1 MAARFFRG
9 EPRTCG
15 QMARMTGRLVLCP
28 TPLGNLEDVT
38 LRVLRCL
45 RECDVVFAE
54 DTRVSETFLR
64 RYDIDKPVR
73 SFHERVESRRL
84 NEAARLFEDGKTIA
98 VITDAGMPGI
108 SDPGVELVRAARE
121 AGAAVEVL
129 PGPSACLGA
138 AVLSGFDVARFRFEG
153 FPPRS
158 PGARR
163 AHVASLARESAAVVW
178 YEAPTRVRALLA
190 DISSELPERRVFVL
204 REYTKR
210 FEEQI
215 EGDAASVLRALADE
229 PRGEFVVVL
238 DGARTRAS
246 DDEVDERA
254 TAAIEMLVE
263 GGVRPR
269 LAVDA
274 IAAATGSNRKRLY
287 AHAHRV
293 AGKALDSHEGN

>member
-9 EPRTCG
+9 EGRTCG
-15 QMARMTGRLVLCP
+15 QCASMPGRLVLCP

-45 RECDVVFAE
+45 RECDYIFAE
-54 DTRVSETFLR
+54 DTRVSKTLLS
-64 RYDIDKPVR
+64 RYEIDKPVR
-73 SFHERVESRRL
+73 SFHERVEARRL
-84 NEAARLFEDGKTIA
+84 KEAAQMLNDGKTIA

-108 SDPGVELVRAARE
+108 SDPGVELVRAARG
-121 AGAAVEVL
+121 AGAVVEVL

-153 FPPRS
+153 FPPRA

-163 AHVASLARESAAVVW
+163 SHVAAFAKETAAVIW

-190 DISSELPERRVFVL
+190 DIASELPERRVFLL

-215 EGDAASVLRALADE
+215 EGDAAAALRALPDQ

-238 DGARTRAS
+238 EGALASPGDAEADARA
-246 DDEVDERA
+246 DAGV
-254 TAAIEMLVE
+254 EMLVE
-263 GGVRPR
+263 AGVRPR
-269 LAVDA
+269 LAADA

-287 AHAHRV
+287 THAHRV
-293 AGKALDSHEGN
+293 AGKALDGHEGN

>member
-1 MAARFFRG
+1 
-9 EPRTCG
+9 
-15 QMARMTGRLVLCP
+15 MTGRLVLCP

-45 RECDVVFAE
+45 RECDFIFAE
-54 DTRVSETFLR
+54 DTRVSETLLR
-64 RYDIDKPVR
+64 RYEIDKPIR
-73 SFHERVESRRL
+73 SFHERVEERRL
-84 NEAARLFEDGKTIA
+84 KEAARILSDGKTIA
-98 VITDAGMPGI
+98 VVTDAGMPGI
-108 SDPGVELVRAARE
+108 SDPGVELVRVARE
-121 AGAAVEVL
+121 AGSAVEVL

-163 AHVASLARESAAVVW
+163 SHVASFANESAAVIW
-178 YEAPTRVRALLA
+178 YEAPTRVRALLTGIA
-190 DISSELPERRVFVL
+190 NELPGRRVFVL

-210 FEEQI
+210 FEEHI
-215 EGDAASVLRALADE
+215 EGDAATALRSLGDE

-238 DGARTRAS
+238 DGARGSTADS
-246 DDEVDERA
+246 EVDERA
-254 TAAIEMLVE
+254 TAAVEMLVE

-269 LAVDA
+269 LAADA

-287 AHAHRV
+287 THAHRV
-293 AGKALDSHEGN
+293 AGKALDARETN

>member
-1 MAARFFRG
+1 
-9 EPRTCG
+9 
-15 QMARMTGRLVLCP
+15 MTGRLVLCP

-45 RECDVVFAE
+45 RECDFIFAE
-54 DTRVSETFLR
+54 DTRVSETLLR
-64 RYDIDKPVR
+64 RYEIDKPVR
-73 SFHERVESRRL
+73 SFHERVEERRL
-84 NEAARLFEDGKTIA
+84 KEASRLLQDGKTIA

-108 SDPGVELVRAARE
+108 SDPGIELVRMARE

-138 AVLSGFDVARFRFEG
+138 AVLSGLDVGRFRFEG

-163 AHVASLARESAAVVW
+163 SHVASFANETAAVIW
-178 YEAPTRVRALLA
+178 YEAPTRVRALLG
-190 DISSELPERRVFVL
+190 DIASELPHRRVFVL

-210 FEEQI
+210 FEEHIQG
-215 EGDAASVLRALADE
+215 EAATVLRSLADE

-238 DGARTRAS
+238 DGARESTGDA
-246 DDEVDERA
+246 EVDERA
-254 TAAIEMLVE
+254 TAAVEMLVE

-269 LAVDA
+269 LAADA

-287 AHAHRV
+287 THAHRV
-293 AGKALDSHEGN
+293 AGKALDAREGN

>member
-9 EPRTCG
+9 EGRTCG
-15 QMARMTGRLVLCP
+15 QCASMPGRLVLCP

-45 RECDVVFAE
+45 RECDYIFAE
-54 DTRVSETFLR
+54 DTRVSKTLLS
-64 RYDIDKPVR
+64 RYEIDKPVR
-73 SFHERVESRRL
+73 SFHERVEARRL
-84 NEAARLFEDGKTIA
+84 KEAAQMLNDGKTIA

-108 SDPGVELVRAARE
+108 SDPGVELVRAARG
-121 AGAAVEVL
+121 AGAVVEVL

-153 FPPRS
+153 FPPRA

-163 AHVASLARESAAVVW
+163 SHVAAFAKETAAVIW

-190 DISSELPERRVFVL
+190 DIASELPERRVFLL

-215 EGDAASVLRALADE
+215 EGDAAAALRALSE
-229 PRGEFVVVL
+229 QPRGEFVVVL
-238 DGARTRAS
+238 EGALASPGDAEADARA
-246 DDEVDERA
+246 DAGV
-254 TAAIEMLVE
+254 EMLVE
-263 GGVRPR
+263 AGVRPR
-269 LAVDA
+269 LAADA

-287 AHAHRV
+287 THAHRV
-293 AGKALDSHEGN
+293 AGKALDGHEGN

>member
-1 MAARFFRG
+1 
-9 EPRTCG
+9 
-15 QMARMTGRLVLCP
+15 MTGRLVLCP

-45 RECDVVFAE
+45 RECDFIFAE
-54 DTRVSETFLR
+54 DTRVSETLLR
-64 RYDIDKPVR
+64 RYEIEKPLR
-73 SFHERVESRRL
+73 SFHERVEARRL
-84 NEAARLFEDGKTIA
+84 KEAARILEDGKTIA
-98 VITDAGMPGI
+98 VVTDAGMPGI
-108 SDPGVELVRAARE
+108 SDPGVELVRAAR
-121 AGAAVEVL
+121 AVGAAVEVL

-163 AHVASLARESAAVVW
+163 SHVAALARERAAVIW

-190 DISSELPERRVFVL
+190 DIASELPGRRVFVL

-215 EGDAASVLRALADE
+215 EGDAAAALRALSDE

-238 DGARTRAS
+238 DGAPASSGDAEADARA
-246 DDEVDERA
+246 D
-254 TAAIEMLVE
+254 AAVEMLVE

-269 LAVDA
+269 LAADA
-274 IAAATGSNRKRLY
+274 IASATRSNRKRLY
-287 AHAHRV
+287 ALAHRI
-293 AGKALDSHEGN
+293 AGKALDAREGN

>member
-1 MAARFFRG
+1 
-9 EPRTCG
+9 
-15 QMARMTGRLVLCP
+15 MTGRLVLCP

-45 RECDVVFAE
+45 RECDFIFAE
-54 DTRVSETFLR
+54 DTRVSETLLR
-64 RYDIDKPVR
+64 RYEIDKPIR
-73 SFHERVESRRL
+73 SFHERQEGRRL
-84 NEAARLFEDGKTIA
+84 KEAGQILKDGKTIA
-98 VITDAGMPGI
+98 VVTDAGMPGI
-108 SDPGVELVRAARE
+108 SDPGVELVRIARE

-138 AVLSGFDVARFRFEG
+138 AVLSGFDVARFCFEG

-163 AHVASLARESAAVVW
+163 SHVASFANGTSAVIW
-178 YEAPTRVRALLA
+178 YEAPTRVRALLT
-190 DISSELPERRVFVL
+190 DIANELPGRRVFVL

-210 FEEQI
+210 FEEHI
-215 EGDAASVLRALADE
+215 EGDAATALRSLADE

-238 DGARTRAS
+238 DGARESKA
-246 DDEVDERA
+246 DAEVDERA
-254 TAAIEMLVE
+254 AAAVEMLVE

-269 LAVDA
+269 LAADA

-287 AHAHRV
+287 THAHRV
-293 AGKALDSHEGN
+293 AGKALDARETN

>member
-9 EPRTCG
+9 EGRTCG
-15 QMARMTGRLVLCP
+15 QCASMPGRLVLCP

-45 RECDVVFAE
+45 RECDYIFAE
-54 DTRVSETFLR
+54 DTRVSKTLLS
-64 RYDIDKPVR
+64 RYEIDKPVR
-73 SFHERVESRRL
+73 SFHERVEARRL
-84 NEAARLFEDGKTIA
+84 KEAAQMLNDGKTIA

-108 SDPGVELVRAARE
+108 SDPGVELVRAARG
-121 AGAAVEVL
+121 AGAVVEVL

-153 FPPRS
+153 FPPRA

-163 AHVASLARESAAVVW
+163 SHVAAFAKETAAVIW

-190 DISSELPERRVFVL
+190 DIASELPERRVFLL

-215 EGDAASVLRALADE
+215 EGDAAAALRALSE
-229 PRGEFVVVL
+229 QPRGEFVVVL
-238 DGARTRAS
+238 EGAPESQGDAEADARA
-246 DDEVDERA
+246 DAGV
-254 TAAIEMLVE
+254 EMLVE
-263 GGVRPR
+263 AGVRPR
-269 LAVDA
+269 LAADA

-287 AHAHRV
+287 THAHRV
-293 AGKALDSHEGN
+293 AGKALDGHEGN